1 MLEVLGN
8 YGVLPKRE
16 VDTTPFN
23 ADTSRKPVMG
33 RVARYVSSWFFHF
46 GTTDLTGQGLL
57 HSLSCCFARRDLEI
71 LQWLNT
77 HRQEAAQWTTWHNS
91 RTTESCKDNHISG
104 TPKRRLAGSCESL
117 LFTKRRSMR
126 RSRNKRQHPVAFPN
140 PSPKLNPKINQQPL
154 EKHTHTPSKSLKNLL
169 YEVTK
174 YIYHQALRF
183 YQAPPSFTRWPH
195 GSCWTR
201 RPCCSTR
208 ARLRGWKATCARCR
222 AASVPPILRQR
233 RRCWE
238 RQCPRPWMG

>member
-1 MLEVLGN
+1 MSIKKDQDSVKIGIEEPPSGHRGPGVMPMSPIFRSVAPMEAYVLEVLGN

-77 HRQEAAQWTTWHNS
+77 HRQEAAQLTTWHNS

-169 YEVTK
+169 Y
-174 YIYHQALRF
+174 
-183 YQAPPSFTRWPH
+183 
-195 GSCWTR
+195 
-201 RPCCSTR
+201 
-208 ARLRGWKATCARCR
+208 
-222 AASVPPILRQR
+222 
-233 RRCWE
+233 
-238 RQCPRPWMG
+238 